1 MKDIEK
7 QQRISTILFVIVT
20 AIFFIAMFSGC
31 STTVPVTAK
40 FPNVPE
46 QLLVK
51 CPQLEKL
58 GNEVKLSD
66 ISKTVTTNYTTYY
79 ECDVKHDSFIEW
91 YNVQKNIFESIK

>member
-1 MKDIEK
+1 MKNIEK
-7 QQRISTILFVIVT
+7 QERISTILFVIIT

-40 FPNVPE
+40 FPVAPE
-46 QLLVK
+46 SLLVK

-66 ISKTVTTNYTTYY
+66 ISKTITVNYTTYY
-79 ECDVKHDSFIEW
+79 ECAVKHDSFIEW
-91 YNVQKNIFESIK
+91 YNVQKNIFESVK